1 MALLSRLRPL
11 FRHPV
16 EQTAKSPAAT
26 GLSEEAPEGGAEHP
40 TEPNMTQVSTIQQES
55 VSRHEIAIRK
65 KVSRRARR

>member
-1 MALLSRLRPL
+1 M
-11 FRHPV
+11 
-16 EQTAKSPAAT
+16 
-26 GLSEEAPEGGAEHP
+26 GGAEHP